1 MSNTITINGKPVAL
15 NATDLE
21 MSLLVFL
28 RDRLFL
34 NGVKNGCEQ
43 GLCGSCTVVVDTK
56 AVRACKQVMGK
67 LVGKSVIT
75 IEGMEYP
82 DGRLHPIQQAYVDA
96 GAIQCGFCI
105 PGMVL
110 ATYVLLLANPEP
122 TRDEIRKA
130 LRGNLCRC
138 TGYQHIIDAVELA
151 ARTLKEQDLSVEAG
165 CLMLPS

>member
-1 MSNTITINGKPVAL
+1 MSECITINGKPVVL
-15 NATDLE
+15 TETDMP
-21 MSLLVFL
+21 MSLLSFL
-28 RDRLFL
+28 RERLFL
-34 NGVKNGCEQ
+34 NGVKNGCDQ
-43 GLCGSCTVVVDTK
+43 GLCGTCTVVVDDR
-56 AVRACKQVMGK
+56 AVRACKQSVGK
-67 LVGKSVIT
+67 LVGKNVIT

-110 ATYVLLLANPEP
+110 ATYALLVANPEP
-122 TRDEIRKA
+122 SRDDIRKA

-151 ARTLKEQDLSVEAG
+151 ARTIREQGLSVLAG
-165 CLMLPS
+165 CLVQ